1 MTIMEGERCK
11 RCGKRLTILDGEKL
25 CRQCDAEQQIRYLSI
40 GYTIAAIGVA
50 VIGFLISR

>member
-1 MTIMEGERCK
+1 MEGERCK